1 MQTTTLP
8 IQVSGAGPANA
19 PQRQNTGSGASEFGA
34 TLAREM
40 AQRSAPSPAPQAPK
54 SQPAP
59 KAQQPQQA
67 QAPKQQQDDAAPDEA
82 QASVQDPATA
92 ATAQDAGKAKATDGS
107 TDTDKQATG
116 DEQVAAS
123 SPAADM
129 LALMASFSQLQ
140 KAAAGAGKDSKDTLQ
155 TVAAKTDTA
164 QTALQAT
171 LKRLSAQDDSSASH
185 GKAGADLAADA
196 QQQGA
201 LGVTAGEAGAAHTD
215 TAGDGI
221 DLRAAFGADTRGK
234 TEPADFGAKARE
246 IAAKLETI
254 APTAAPLPVQAQLQA
269 AAVEAA
275 RPGAAAAEH
284 LSARV
289 GSTEWDKQVG
299 QKIVWMVGSE
309 EQTASLTLNPPDLGP
324 MQVVLSVTGDQA
336 SVAFSASHE
345 DVRHALESA
354 LPRLREMMGESGIE
368 LGSATV
374 STGMPDQRQ
383 AQGEQGG
390 SGARGGGNGS
400 FAANAGGGDANP
412 QVSTRVTSA
421 GDGLVDTFA

>member
-1 MQTTTLP
+1 
-8 IQVSGAGPANA
+8 
-19 PQRQNTGSGASEFGA
+19 
-34 TLAREM
+34 
-40 AQRSAPSPAPQAPK
+40 
-54 SQPAP
+54 
-59 KAQQPQQA
+59 
-67 QAPKQQQDDAAPDEA
+67 
-82 QASVQDPATA
+82 
-92 ATAQDAGKAKATDGS
+92 
-107 TDTDKQATG
+107 
-116 DEQVAAS
+116 
-123 SPAADM
+123 M
-129 LALMASFSQLQ
+129 LALMASFSHLH
-140 KAAAGAGKDSKDTLQ
+140 KAAAGAGKDAKDAKDTLQ
-155 TVAAKTDTA
+155 SAAAKADTA
-164 QTALQAT
+164 PTALQAT
-171 LKRLSAQDDSSASH
+171 LKRLAAQDDSSAVH
-185 GKAGADLAADA
+185 ARAGAGLVEDA
-196 QQQGA
+196 QQQ
-201 LGVTAGEAGAAHTD
+201 AAPGLAVGDAQKD
-215 TAGDGI
+215 TAAGSI
-221 DLRAAFGADTRGK
+221 DLRAAFGAATRGK

-275 RPGAAAAEH
+275 RPSAAAAEH

-289 GSTEWDKQVG
+289 GSTEWDNQVG

-374 STGMPDQRQ
+374 GTGMPDQRQ

-390 SGARGGGNGS
+390 SGSRGSGNGS
-400 FAANAGGGDANP
+400 FAANAGGGGDAAP
-412 QVSTRVTSA
+412 PVATRVTSV
-421 GDGLVDTFA
+421 GDGMVDTFA

>member
-140 KAAAGAGKDSKDTLQ
+140 KAPASAGKDAKDTLE
-155 TVAAKTDTA
+155 TVNARADTA
-164 QTALQAT
+164 PTALQAT
-171 LKRLSAQDDSSASH
+171 LKRLAAQDDFSAVH
-185 GKAGADLAADA
+185 ARAGAGLVEDA
-196 QQQGA
+196 QEQA
-201 LGVTAGEAGAAHTD
+201 APGVAVGDAHKD
-215 TAGDGI
+215 TAAGGI

-275 RPGAAAAEH
+275 RPSAAAAEH

-289 GSTEWDKQVG
+289 GSTEWDNQVG

-374 STGMPDQRQ
+374 STGMPDQRH

-400 FAANAGGGDANP
+400 FAANAGSGDAAP
-412 QVSTRVTSA
+412 QVATRVTSA
-421 GDGLVDTFA
+421 GDGMVDTFA

>member
-19 PQRQNTGSGASEFGA
+19 PQRQNTGSGAGEFGA

-40 AQRSAPSPAPQAPK
+40 AQRSAQPAAPQAPRA
-54 SQPAP
+54 QPAP

-67 QAPKQQQDDAAPDEA
+67 QGARQQQDNAAPDDA
-82 QASVQDPATA
+82 QASAQDPAKAGAAPDGSKAQASDAGADTAKPA
-92 ATAQDAGKAKATDGS
+92 AT
-107 TDTDKQATG
+107 
-116 DEQVAAS
+116 DEQAAAS

-129 LALMASFSQLQ
+129 LALMATFSQLQ
-140 KAAAGAGKDSKDTLQ
+140 KAASGAGKDTKDTLQ
-155 TVAAKTDTA
+155 AAAAATDNA
-164 QTALQAT
+164 PAALQAA
-171 LKRLSAQDDSSASH
+171 LKRLPAQEDPSAAH
-185 GKAGADLAADA
+185 ATAGADLLDDA
-196 QQQGA
+196 QQQAA
-201 LGVTAGEAGAAHTD
+201 LGVAAGETRKD
-215 TAGDGI
+215 TAAGSI

-234 TEPADFGAKARE
+234 TEPADFGAKARD
-246 IAAKLETI
+246 IAARLETI

-275 RPGAAAAEH
+275 RPTIAAGEH

-289 GSTEWDKQVG
+289 GSTEWDNQVG

-383 AQGEQGG
+383 AQGEQSG
-390 SGARGGGNGS
+390 SGSRGSGNGS
-400 FAANAGGGDANP
+400 FAGGTSGSDPAP
-412 QVSTRVTSA
+412 QTATRTTLVA
-421 GDGLVDTFA
+421 DGMVDTFA